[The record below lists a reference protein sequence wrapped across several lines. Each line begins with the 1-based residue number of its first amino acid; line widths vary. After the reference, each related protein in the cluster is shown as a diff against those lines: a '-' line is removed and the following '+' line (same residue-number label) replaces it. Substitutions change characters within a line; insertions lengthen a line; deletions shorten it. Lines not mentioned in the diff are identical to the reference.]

1 MYDRIKMKLTDRL
14 WDYFL
19 QNPVAWFF
27 QNPVAW
33 LLVALLY
40 YKLNRQLDTVCD
52 AIKLPDEFID
62 RLIDGPKNA
71 YARAQNICGDRHERP
86 IAS

>member
-1 MYDRIKMKLTDRL
+1 MKLVAKLTERF
-14 WDYFL
+14 WHYFFL
-19 QNPVAWFF
+19 NPVT
-27 QNPVAW
+27 W
-33 LLVALLY
+33 LLVAILVVAVY
-40 YKLNRQLDTVCD
+40 VNYKLNRQLDAVCD

-71 YARAQNICGDRHERP
+71 YARAQNICEDRYERP

>member
-1 MYDRIKMKLTDRL
+1 MKLVAKLTDRFGG
-14 WDYFL
+14 YFL
-19 QNPVAWFF
+19 QNPVVWFLLLLSI
-27 QNPVAW
+27 VA
-33 LLVALLY
+33 VYAN

-52 AIKLPDEFID
+52 WIKSPDEFID
-62 RLIDGPKNA
+62 KPNNA

>member
-1 MYDRIKMKLTDRL
+1 MKLVAKLTDRF
-14 WDYFL
+14 WHYFFL
-19 QNPVAWFF
+19 NPVT
-27 QNPVAW
+27 W
-33 LLVALLY
+33 LLVAILVVAVY
-40 YKLNRQLDTVCD
+40 ANYKLNRQLDTVCD

-71 YARAQNICGDRHERP
+71 YAKAQNICKDRHERP